1 MRLRRTYYGVL
12 DTGPVRGGSTQRGES
27 LTDVDGYL
35 LPMER
40 TTLGALLEPGV
51 ADGLQ
56 VSAVQGQ
63 PGLTIAPGV
72 AVDGLGRVAALVV
85 DGTAVIDQ
93 TLPAD
98 QQTNV
103 PMVDVTVD
111 GVALPTDGS
120 SGDFV
125 LSIVPR
131 EVWVT
136 ANLGQVPEIDHA
148 PWLHLE
154 PAAAW
159 TENEHSVAL
168 ATVMLDA
175 NGAVTAL
182 VADRR
187 RLALAVTDTVTRHPT
202 AASGISALTVGQAI
216 GSRPRSLPD
225 GSLELERTAPDGTV
239 SAGLT
244 VDGPT
249 GQVRVADGLTVA
261 GDLDV
266 AGTVVVAGTFETTGG
281 LDVAGKLVV
290 EPSGDVAIGLGSA
303 VPSRVLHVEG
313 SEVHSGGTGGGFS
326 FADRQAGAFVE
337 SPAAGQRWVWYAA
350 GGTARLW
357 SGTDQLTV
365 GAPAEGGGLDVARR
379 MRVRQGGDASAGI
392 WLHQNGSG
400 DAAFLGMSD
409 DRHAGI
415 WGRGAGFA
423 LVMDVGDGRVSARGP
438 LDVGAGGRADLR
450 VTGDVY
456 VGAGGNGV
464 LTARHVNGKAV
475 GSDGADDLFLNWATG
490 RSVHV
495 GGAAAATF
503 AVHGD
508 GVVDG
513 NLRVRGA
520 PAVPAWSGG
529 GVVTFDLFS
538 TGGIYVGQDVD
549 NPRTAIYANGTKAF
563 VIDHPL
569 DPENRTLQHVC
580 IEGPEAAVF
589 YRGSGRLVDGRAEVV
604 LPEYFEALVLP
615 EERTVMLTALCDDDE
630 AVAVLAAS
638 PVRRGRF
645 TVRAAD
651 GRNPSQRFWWEVKG
665 VRADVEPLAVV
676 TEKSGR
682 TLVAAG

>member
-12 DTGPVRGGSTQRGES
+12 DQGPIRSGSTQRGES

-56 VSAVQGQ
+56 VSAVAGQ
-63 PGLTIAPGV
+63 PGLTIAPGA

-85 DGTAVIDQ
+85 DGTAVVDQ

-103 PMVDVTVD
+103 PMVNVTVD

-120 SGDFV
+120 TGKFV
-125 LSIVPR
+125 LSIVAR
-131 EVWVT
+131 EVLVT
-136 ANLGQVPEIDHA
+136 SNLGQVPELDHA

-154 PAAAW
+154 PVAAW
-159 TENEHSVAL
+159 VENEHSVVL
-168 ATVMLDA
+168 ATVTLDA
-175 NGAVTAL
+175 LGAVTAL
-182 VADRR
+182 AADRR
-187 RLALAVTDTVTRHPT
+187 RLALAVTGTVTRYPT
-202 AASGISALTVGQAI
+202 ATGGPAALAVGQAT
-216 GSRPRSLPD
+216 GSRPRSRPD
-225 GSLELERTAPDGTV
+225 GGLELERTAPDGTV
-239 SAGLT
+239 TAGLT
-244 VDGPT
+244 LGPT
-249 GQVRVADGLTVA
+249 
-261 GDLDV
+261 
-266 AGTVVVAGTFETTGG
+266 
-281 LDVAGKLVV
+281 
-290 EPSGDVAIGLGSA
+290 GDVAIGLGSA
-303 VPSRVLHVEG
+303 VPSRRLHVEG

-326 FADRQAGAFVE
+326 FADRDVGAFVE
-337 SPAAGQRWVWYAA
+337 GPDAGQRWVWYAA
-350 GGTARLW
+350 DGSARLW
-357 SGTDQLTV
+357 SGSDQLTV
-365 GAPAEGGGLDVARR
+365 GVPGEGGGLDVPRR

-423 LVMDVGDGRVSARGP
+423 LVMDVGDGRVSAMGP

-475 GSDGADDLFLNWATG
+475 GSDGADDLFLNWSTG
-490 RSVHV
+490 RGVHI

-503 AVHGD
+503 SVHGD

-538 TGGIYVGQDVD
+538 TGGIYVGQDVA
-549 NPRTAIYANGTKAF
+549 NPRCAFYSDGTKQF

-569 DPENRTLQHVC
+569 DPENRSLHHVC

-589 YRGSGRLVDGRAEVV
+589 YRGSGRLVDGRAEVE
-604 LPEYFEALVLP
+604 LPEYFEALVRP
-615 EERTVMLTALCDDDE
+615 EERTVMLTAVCDEDE
-630 AVAVLAAS
+630 QVAVLAAS

-651 GRNPSQRFWWEVKG
+651 GRNPSQRFCWEVKA
-665 VRADVEPLAVV
+665 VRADVEPLAVE
-676 TEKSGR
+676 TEKAGR
-682 TLVAAG
+682 VLVG